1 MDANEKNGPEWIE
14 ILSTDAR
21 SATVAIRDLPGTP
34 ADPMK
39 PTAEVSDLFAEILR
53 NMIDK
58 RDPVLPSGMEEGN
71 LRVTEVPGDRISF
84 RFIWNGMLAGAVA
97 MKRGE
102 ALEFLDGVL
111 EGIEHRR
118 LASAFA

>member
-1 MDANEKNGPEWIE
+1 MDADAKNGPEWIE
-14 ILSTDAR
+14 IQSTGAR
-21 SATVAIRDLPGTP
+21 SATMAIKDLPGIP

-39 PTAEVSDLFAEILR
+39 PAAEVSDSFAESLR
-53 NMIDK
+53 KMIDE
-58 RDPVLPSGMEEGN
+58 RDPVLPSGVEEGN
-71 LRVTEVPGDRISF
+71 LRVSEVPGDRISF
-84 RFIWNGMLAGAVA
+84 RFIWNGMPAGAVV

-111 EGIEHRR
+111 KGIEHCR